1 MSIGLFPSG
10 RASGRTVCAAT
21 PFWRTAPAWDQDAGL
36 AFTLTGLL
44 LAAPAAVLPFIT
56 AGKLGEK
63 QTGRVFTGVE
73 GLWHNGM
80 HLLAV
85 WVLLC
90 GAIVPAALLTV
101 LAGLLLPA
109 RLGHPPLQ
117 GRLLARAARALSD
130 WAMPEVQVLAVLV
143 ALMKLGNL
151 VDLTIGPGFWCYC
164 AMTLA
169 CLLAWRSF
177 EFRRPSKI
185 PRGRAPSPA
194 AMKPRPPSLRSGAS
208 ANAGALAAAAAAM
221 LVPANLLPV
230 LNTQV
235 SGVSRTDTI
244 FTGIVELWRQGLWA
258 IALVVFLASMLI
270 PVLKLAGLAWLLLA
284 TRGRARHDARRL
296 TQIYLALDFIGRW
309 SMLDVFLV
317 GFLAGLVRFGA
328 LTTVEP
334 RSGIAAFAIA
344 VVLTILATKM
354 FDPRVLWDDPAPPDA
369 AASPS

>member
-1 MSIGLFPSG
+1 V
-10 RASGRTVCAAT
+10 RCDTVLAHGSRLG
-21 PFWRTAPAWDQDAGL
+21 PDAGL

-109 RLGHPPLQ
+109 RLGRPPLQ

-177 EFRRPSKI
+177 EFQ
-185 PRGRAPSPA
+185 AAVENPA
-194 AMKPRPPSLRSGAS
+194 
-208 ANAGALAAAAAAM
+208 
-221 LVPANLLPV
+221 
-230 LNTQV
+230 
-235 SGVSRTDTI
+235 
-244 FTGIVELWRQGLWA
+244 
-258 IALVVFLASMLI
+258 
-270 PVLKLAGLAWLLLA
+270 
-284 TRGRARHDARRL
+284 RARP
-296 TQIYLALDFIGRW
+296 
-309 SMLDVFLV
+309 
-317 GFLAGLVRFGA
+317 
-328 LTTVEP
+328 EP
-334 RSGIAAFAIA
+334 AQ
-344 VVLTILATKM
+344 
-354 FDPRVLWDDPAPPDA
+354 P
-369 AASPS
+369 

>member
-1 MSIGLFPSG
+1 
-10 RASGRTVCAAT
+10 
-21 PFWRTAPAWDQDAGL
+21 
-36 AFTLTGLL
+36 
-44 LAAPAAVLPFIT
+44 
-56 AGKLGEK
+56 
-63 QTGRVFTGVE
+63 
-73 GLWHNGM
+73 
-80 HLLAV
+80 
-85 WVLLC
+85 
-90 GAIVPAALLTV
+90 
-101 LAGLLLPA
+101 
-109 RLGHPPLQ
+109 
-117 GRLLARAARALSD
+117 
-130 WAMPEVQVLAVLV
+130 
-143 ALMKLGNL
+143 
-151 VDLTIGPGFWCYC
+151 
-164 AMTLA
+164 
-169 CLLAWRSF
+169 
-177 EFRRPSKI
+177 
-185 PRGRAPSPA
+185 
-194 AMKPRPPSLRSGAS
+194 MKPRPPSLRSGAS

-354 FDPRVLWDDPAPPDA
+354 FDPRVLWDAPAPPDA